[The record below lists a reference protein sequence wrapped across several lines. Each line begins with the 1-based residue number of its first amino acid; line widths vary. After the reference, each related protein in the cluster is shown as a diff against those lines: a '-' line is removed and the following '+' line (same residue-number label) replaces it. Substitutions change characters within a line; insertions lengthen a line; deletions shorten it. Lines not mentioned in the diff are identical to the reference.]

1 MEGGGQRLS
10 APPASDPAPPG
21 RPRRPP
27 PAPPVPAAFRGGRR
41 EVRAGVGWGGTGRER
56 DMRTAA
62 HRASPPSL
70 PRRRPCVAL
79 PALNELTARGFVI
92 NSTWQPIFGCFP
104 HHLRKHKFVP
114 KLNGKTWVASEER
127 VFQALLSDLCP
138 PSPCKCGRVERRE
151 FYFVRCVSTPDRCPV
166 LRAVSACGL
175 GAWHCT
181 WGGEGH
187 CGVQGWGLCR
197 SRG

>member
-1 MEGGGQRLS
+1 MGGN
-10 APPASDPAPPG
+10 
-21 RPRRPP
+21 
-27 PAPPVPAAFRGGRR
+27 
-41 EVRAGVGWGGTGRER
+41 GRER
-56 DMRTAA
+56 DVRTAA

-187 CGVQGWGLCR
+187 CGVQGWGLCQ